1 MTGPDA
7 NTQDTQPVVTTHPLL
22 GVAGVLLGALIA
34 TCTGRL
40 MSVGLT
46 DIRGGLHLGVDEAS
60 WINTTFNASIMF
72 IGPFSV
78 YLGGILGPRRVL
90 LTCAWIFTAAS
101 FLIPFCQ
108 SLEVVVALL
117 IIAGLSAGTFYP
129 LTLSFVLRSLPMRFV
144 LLGIAMYA
152 TDIVFTTD
160 MAQAWESFF
169 IERFSWHWIFWT
181 GTVLTPIMT
190 VLIHFG
196 IPWQPLPKPQPGH
209 PAPNW
214 RGFLYASLGTALLYT
229 ALDQGQRLDWLH
241 SSLIIGLV
249 ATGALLILA
258 AIIRH
263 FLLPNPLV
271 NYRFLIR
278 RNTLLLAP
286 ILVSFRFIMLAT
298 VVSIPSFLGSVR
310 GFLPLQEAP
319 VLAWVAL
326 PQFVLG
332 IAAMALM
339 RRIDPRLILTTGFGL
354 VGVAC
359 LLNTRVT
366 SVWAG
371 PNFGIAQAVM
381 AIGLALAFNSM
392 VGAIVLEVLDT
403 GALKW
408 PADVLTFAGFF
419 QVARLFG
426 GEMGS
431 TFMGHFIAIREQ
443 FHSNM
448 LGLNVQLGN
457 GLSDYRL
464 LGLQHAFAPHS
475 TGLTATGRAAEVLG
489 LQVRQQAFTL
499 AISDSF
505 LLLTTC
511 CVACLVVVAF
521 MSTVP
526 TQYRQVTAAPMEA
539 K

>member
-1 MTGPDA
+1 MTSSDAKTPDVHP
-7 NTQDTQPVVTTHPLL
+7 TLTTHPVL
-22 GVAGVLLGALIA
+22 GVAGVLLGAMVA

-40 MSVGLT
+40 MSVGLP
-46 DIRGGLHLGVDEAS
+46 DLRGAMHLGVDEAS
-60 WINTTFNASIMF
+60 WINTAFNASMMF
-72 IGPFSV
+72 IGAFSV

-90 LTCAWIFTAAS
+90 LACAWIFTAVS
-101 FLIPFCQ
+101 FLIPFCH
-108 SLEVVVALL
+108 SLGAVISLL
-117 IIAGLSAGTFYP
+117 ILAGLSAGTFYP
-129 LTLSFVLRSLPMRFV
+129 LTLSFVLRALPMRYV

-152 TDIVFTTD
+152 TDIIFTTD

-169 IERFSWHWIFWT
+169 IEHLSWRWIFWN
-181 GTVLTPIMT
+181 GTVLTPLMIAL
-190 VLIHFG
+190 VHFG

-209 PAPNW
+209 PAPSW
-214 RGFLYASLGTALLYT
+214 RGFLCASLGAALLYI
-229 ALDQGQRLDWLH
+229 ALDQGQRLDWFH
-241 SSLIIGLV
+241 SSLIIGLMTAGV
-249 ATGALLILA
+249 LLILA
-258 AIIRH
+258 AIVRH
-263 FLLPNPLV
+263 FLFPNPLV
-271 NYRFLIR
+271 NFQFLMR
-278 RNTLLLAP
+278 RNTLLLA
-286 ILVSFRFIMLAT
+286 LVLISFRFIMLAT

-339 RRIDPRLILTTGFGL
+339 RRIDPRLILTAGFGL

-359 LLNTRVT
+359 LLDARVT

-371 PNFGIAQAVM
+371 PNFGIPQAVM
-381 AIGLALAFNSM
+381 AVGLALAFNSM
-392 VGAIVLEVLDT
+392 VGSIVLELLDT
-403 GALKW
+403 GALKR
-408 PADVLTFAGFF
+408 PVDVLTFAGFF
-419 QVARLFG
+419 QVTRLFG

-457 GLSDYRL
+457 GLTDSRL
-464 LGLQHAFAPHS
+464 LGLQHAFASHS
-475 TGLTATGRAAEVLG
+475 TGLTAAGRAAEVLG

-505 LLLTTC
+505 ILLAAC

-526 TQYRQVTAAPMEA
+526 TQYQQVTAAPVEA